1 METTQ
6 TTNGKIMK
14 KTKMMFEKFSAGQ
27 HFFFDWFFS
36 LSLSVFVFSPPS
48 FRCLLSMW
56 FRMKKLCGTLMSVWA
71 SPSISMFFVWFQ
83 CYPKMTTEG
92 FWYSFCLFHRFV
104 FQPTKWH
111 TKTCY
116 NTFIAFNSIRFMSL
130 NFWIDVFRWCFSA
143 SLLAVAN
150 GDALVRL
157 KAKCQRTTSKMT

>member
-1 METTQ
+1 
-6 TTNGKIMK
+6 
-14 KTKMMFEKFSAGQ
+14 
-27 HFFFDWFFS
+27 
-36 LSLSVFVFSPPS
+36 
-48 FRCLLSMW
+48 
-56 FRMKKLCGTLMSVWA
+56 
-71 SPSISMFFVWFQ
+71 
-83 CYPKMTTEG
+83 MTTEG

-150 GDALVRL
+150 GDALVRR
-157 KAKCQRTTSKMT
+157 KAKELHRKWPKTYEHTDWLAYLNSANFFFLLLLHKMTRNSSTIIWDMEKHQACESFSCPSSFVPNITNS